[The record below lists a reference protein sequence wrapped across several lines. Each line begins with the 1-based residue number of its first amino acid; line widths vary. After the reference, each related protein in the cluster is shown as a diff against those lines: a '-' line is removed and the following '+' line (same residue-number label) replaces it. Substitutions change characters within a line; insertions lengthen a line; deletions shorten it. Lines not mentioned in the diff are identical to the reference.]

1 MNTMGAVVPRKVSL
15 HAAKNPVARA
25 FAQKGLRADM
35 VDQKIKLYLTEDGE
49 PCADFCS
56 GIGLTLSAMIRAAEL
71 DRRVGKDHLL
81 TRIAR
86 GGASACEQMVKSN
99 SFDRSNLVSLDRALD
114 AIVDLNMRLSAE
126 AVNQGWQEALTGKL

>member
-1 MNTMGAVVPRKVSL
+1 MNGMGDVVPLKVSI
-15 HAAKNPVARA
+15 HVAKNPVARA

-35 VDQKIKLYLTEDGE
+35 VDHKIKLYMTENGE

-71 DRRVGKDHLL
+71 DRKVGKNHLL

-114 AIVDLNMRLSAE
+114 AIVDLNLMLSAE
-126 AVNQGWQEALTGKL
+126 SVNRGWQEALTGKL

>member
-1 MNTMGAVVPRKVSL
+1 MQT
-15 HAAKNPVARA
+15 AKNPVARA
-25 FAQKGLRADM
+25 FAQKSLRSDM

-71 DRRVGKDHLL
+71 DRKVGKDHLL

-99 SFDRSNLVSLDRALD
+99 SFDRDNLISLDKALD
-114 AIVDLNMRLSAE
+114 AIVDLNLRLSAE
-126 AVNQGWQEALTGKL
+126 AVNQGWREALTGKL

>member
-1 MNTMGAVVPRKVSL
+1 MQT
-15 HAAKNPVARA
+15 AKNPVARA
-25 FAQKGLRADM
+25 FAQKGLRSDI

-49 PCADFCS
+49 PCADFCA

-86 GGASACEQMVKSN
+86 GGASACEQMVKTD
-99 SFDRSNLVSLDRALD
+99 SFDRTNLVSLDKALD
-114 AIVDLNMRLSAE
+114 AIVDLNLRLSAE
-126 AVNQGWQEALTGKL
+126 AVNQGWKEALTGKL